1 MEEHEKIL
9 KQKESRFVQSFDKIC
24 RILMEAYEIF
34 IFLKADIQ
42 SAFLNYVNILDE
54 EILKSLKS
62 AVKNTL
68 LDLSKHVKGDSKKA
82 DEAQAFVPIFKV
94 YALIDPDDLVMKI
107 IHDPSAQELR
117 EAINNFI
124 GKLLILN
131 F

>member
-9 KQKESRFVQSFDKIC
+9 KQKENKFVQSFEKIC
-24 RILMEAYEIF
+24 KILIETYEIF
-34 IFLKADIQ
+34 IFQKADIQ

-82 DEAQAFVPIFKV
+82 DEAQAFVPIFRV
-94 YALIDPDDLVMKI
+94 YTLIDPDDLVMKI
-107 IHDPSAQELR
+107 IHDPSSQELR

-124 GKLLILN
+124 G
-131 F
+131 